1 MLPPSCPSLTMME
14 GPWWIGHTKSR
25 CEKAFAWDLL
35 NRGVNYFLPMMP
47 RITVSSG
54 KKRRG
59 MAPLFSSY
67 VFFCGNEEARY
78 AALKTDRLCQV
89 LPVVD
94 RDRLVRELGSLE
106 MAVLSGAPLDLY
118 PQFEVGR
125 RCRVKAGAF
134 RGLEGVVLEK
144 HAKGRLMLFV
154 SILKQGASLE
164 IDADLLEP
172 VEPGEERGPAASVT
186 PPSGGTAV

>member
-1 MLPPSCPSLTMME
+1 MAGT
-14 GPWWIGHTKSR
+14 WWIAHTKAR

-35 NRGVNYFLPMMP
+35 RRGIDYFLPMME
-47 RITVSSG
+47 RVTVSSG

-67 VFFCGNEEARY
+67 VFFCGNEESRY
-78 AALKTDRLCQV
+78 AALTTDRLCQV
-89 LPVVD
+89 LRVVD
-94 RDRLVRELGSLE
+94 REQLVRELGALE
-106 MAVLSGAPLDLY
+106 AALQAGAPLDFY

-134 RGLEGVVLEK
+134 KGLEGTVLEK

-154 SILKQGASLE
+154 SILRQGASLE

-172 VEPGEERGPAASVT
+172 IDEGGDAGKPAPMALTGDV
-186 PPSGGTAV
+186 GV